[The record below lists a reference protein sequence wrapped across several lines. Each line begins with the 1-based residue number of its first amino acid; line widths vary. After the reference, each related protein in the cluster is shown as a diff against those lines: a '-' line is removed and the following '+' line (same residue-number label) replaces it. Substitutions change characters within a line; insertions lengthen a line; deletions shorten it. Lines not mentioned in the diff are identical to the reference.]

1 MDEPITR
8 YEKQKLIPARMLNEF
23 VYCPRLCYM
32 EWVQGEFEH
41 SADTL
46 EGKFV
51 HRNVDQEKTKDL
63 QNEEEKIHSTSVMLS
78 GYQTGVI
85 TRIDL
90 LEESNRKAIPVEYKR
105 GYVPDIPEKVRE
117 PERIQLCAQ
126 GLVLKENGFDCK
138 EGVIYFVHSKKRIKV
153 DFDEELIQKTKETIL
168 KLLETIGKKEIP
180 SPLENSPK
188 CPRCSLSGI
197 CLPDETNV
205 LKGSTSQVRSLNVTK
220 DNKKPVYVTGWGIS
234 VHKKGDRLVI
244 KKNDEELQSVPL
256 RQVSQLSIYGDAHV
270 SSSILKNLIGM
281 DVPVCYF
288 SFGGWFYGLS
298 HGVMSKNVDLRIHQY
313 QTAFD
318 PEKSLA
324 ISRNM
329 IAGKIKN
336 CRTLLRRND
345 AEVPEKILS
354 QLNSLEK
361 KASNAKEIG
370 QLLGIEGTA
379 AQIYFSRF
387 GNMLKP
393 NLECKFEN
401 RNKRPPTDPVNAVLS
416 YLYGVL
422 TKEVFVTLFSVGFDP
437 YMGFYHQPK
446 YGKPALALD
455 LMEEFRPLIA
465 DSVAL
470 TLFNNKTLT
479 LEDFEITKFGVSL
492 KDNTKKKIISGYE
505 RRINT
510 EITHP
515 IFGYKAS
522 YRRILEIQVRLLGR
536 TVTKEIESY
545 TPFCTR

>member
-361 KASNAKEIG
+361 KHRM
-370 QLLGIEGTA
+370 Q
-379 AQIYFSRF
+379 
-387 GNMLKP
+387 
-393 NLECKFEN
+393 
-401 RNKRPPTDPVNAVLS
+401 
-416 YLYGVL
+416 
-422 TKEVFVTLFSVGFDP
+422 
-437 YMGFYHQPK
+437 
-446 YGKPALALD
+446 
-455 LMEEFRPLIA
+455 
-465 DSVAL
+465 
-470 TLFNNKTLT
+470 
-479 LEDFEITKFGVSL
+479 
-492 KDNTKKKIISGYE
+492 KKSGS
-505 RRINT
+505 
-510 EITHP
+510 
-515 IFGYKAS
+515 F
-522 YRRILEIQVRLLGR
+522 
-536 TVTKEIESY
+536 
-545 TPFCTR
+545 